1 MEQLQK
7 DYSKDL
13 KIVYKQFVVHPD
25 TATTP
30 ALAVCAAQK
39 QNKFR
44 EMEARIWETGW
55 ASEGASP
62 FPRLDVEKLKQPAM
76 EALAKELKLNVP
88 KFKADMDS
96 EACKQ
101 QLSDNKA
108 LLSKVGV
115 RGTPGFFVNGRYLVG
130 AQPIEKFKSVIDEE
144 VKKADEAL
152 KNGAKL
158 QDYYATIVANGKK
171 SI

>member
-7 DYSKDL
+7 DYGQDL

-25 TATTP
+25 TATVP

-39 QNKFR
+39 QNKFVD
-44 EMEARIWETGW
+44 MEKLVWQKGW
-55 ASEGASP
+55 TEAAG
-62 FPRLDVEKLKQPAM
+62 FPRPDPEKLRQPAM
-76 EALAKELKLNVP
+76 EAFAKELKLNLA
-88 KFKADMDS
+88 KFKQDMDGES
-96 EACKQ
+96 CKQ
-101 QLSDNKA
+101 QLNDNKT
-108 LLSKVGV
+108 LLQKLGV

-130 AQPIEKFKSVIDEE
+130 AQPIEKFKALIDEE
-144 VKKADEAL
+144 IKKADEAL

-158 QDYYATIVANGKK
+158 QDYYASIVASGKK

>member
-1 MEQLQK
+1 MDQLHK
-7 DYSKDL
+7 DYGADL

-25 TATTP
+25 TATVP

-39 QNKFR
+39 QNKFH
-44 EMEARIWETGW
+44 EMENLIWEKGW
-55 ASEGASP
+55 TTEGSP
-62 FPRLDVEKLKQPAM
+62 FPRLEPEKLKQPAM
-76 EALAKELKLNVP
+76 ESLAKELKLNVP
-88 KFKADMDS
+88 KFKADLDS

-101 QLSDNKA
+101 QLADNKA
-108 LLSKVGV
+108 LLQKLGV

-130 AQPIEKFKSVIDEE
+130 AQQIEKFKALIEE
-144 VKKADEAL
+144 EIKKADEAL

>member
-1 MEQLQK
+1 
-7 DYSKDL
+7 
-13 KIVYKQFVVHPD
+13 
-25 TATTP
+25 
-30 ALAVCAAQK
+30 VCAAQK
-39 QNKFR
+39 QNKFN

-55 ASEGASP
+55 TSEGGSP
-62 FPRLDVEKLKQPAM
+62 FPRLEPEKLKQPAM
-76 EALAKELKLNVP
+76 ETLAKELKLNVA

-101 QLSDNKA
+101 QLADNKA

-130 AQPIEKFKSVIDEE
+130 AQPIEKFKTVIDEE

-158 QDYYATIVANGKK
+158 HDYYATIVANGKK